1 MKTKA
6 LFGLLKETFQE
17 WSDDKAPRLA
27 AALSFYTIFSL
38 APILIITIA
47 VAGFFLGQAD
57 VRENIL
63 MQVETTFGPDA
74 EEMVEGLI
82 DDASR
87 PGSGVVAT
95 IIGTITIIAGAT
107 GVYGQL
113 LEALN
118 TIWEVEPAPDSG
130 IFDTLRK
137 RLLSFTMVLGIG
149 FLLLVSLVISAA
161 LSAISQ
167 YFSELLPGIDI
178 FWQILDLVVSYA
190 LITLLFAMIF
200 KVLPDVEVAWSDV
213 WVGAAFT
220 ALLFTIGKFLLGWYL
235 GTSTPG
241 STFGAAGSLV
251 GILLWV
257 YYSAQ
262 ILLFG
267 AEFTKVYTR
276 RHGSKIRPA
285 ER

>member
-1 MKTKA
+1 MNTKA
-6 LFGLLKETFQE
+6 FFNLLKETFQE
-17 WSDDKAPRLA
+17 WSDDKAPRLG

-47 VAGFFLGQAD
+47 VAGFFLGRAD
-57 VRENIL
+57 VRDNIL

-74 EEMVEGLI
+74 AEMVEGLI

-87 PGSGVVAT
+87 PGSGLVAT

-130 IFDTLRK
+130 ILDTLRK

-167 YFSELLPGIDI
+167 YFSELLPGIDV
-178 FWQILDLVVSYA
+178 FWQVLDLVVSYV
-190 LITLLFAMIF
+190 LVTLLFAMMF
-200 KVLPDVEVAWSDV
+200 KVLPDIEIAWSDV
-213 WVGAAFT
+213 WVGAAVT

-241 STFGAAGSLV
+241 STYGAAGSLV

-262 ILLFG
+262 ILFFG

-276 RHGSKIRPA
+276 RYGSVIRPA
-285 ER
+285 EG

>member
-47 VAGFFLGQAD
+47 VSGFFLGQAD

-95 IIGTITIIAGAT
+95 IIGMITIIAGAT

>member
-47 VAGFFLGQAD
+47 VSGFFLGQAG

-220 ALLFTIGKFLLGWYL
+220 ALLFTMGKFLLGWYL

>member
-47 VAGFFLGQAD
+47 VSGFFLGQAD

-95 IIGTITIIAGAT
+95 IIGMITIIAGAT

-262 ILLFG
+262 ILFFG

-276 RHGSKIRPA
+276 RYGSVIRPA
-285 ER
+285 EG

>member
-95 IIGTITIIAGAT
+95 IIGMITIIAGAT

-285 ER
+285 DR

>member
-95 IIGTITIIAGAT
+95 IIGMITIIAGAT

>member
-27 AALSFYTIFSL
+27 AVLSFYTIFSL

-95 IIGTITIIAGAT
+95 IIGMITIIAGAT

>member
-1 MKTKA
+1 M
-6 LFGLLKETFQE
+6 
-17 WSDDKAPRLA
+17 
-27 AALSFYTIFSL
+27 
-38 APILIITIA
+38 
-47 VAGFFLGQAD
+47 
-57 VRENIL
+57 
-63 MQVETTFGPDA
+63 
-74 EEMVEGLI
+74 
-82 DDASR
+82 
-87 PGSGVVAT
+87 VAT
-95 IIGTITIIAGAT
+95 IIGMITIIAGAT